1 MHILNNG
8 NGINSK
14 FAWMINHPYWTILI
28 GVILIGLFGYVLM
41 LSDSTDSK
49 YLKFVLFLE
58 VVLSISIISYFVMLV
73 KLLCDVSQNE

>member
-8 NGINSK
+8 NGINSE

-73 KLLCDVSQNE
+73 KSLLVHR

>member
-14 FAWMINHPYWTILI
+14 FVWMINHPYWTILI
-28 GVILIGLFGYVLM
+28 GVILIGLFSYVLI
-41 LSDSTDSK
+41 LSNSTDSK

-58 VVLSISIISYFVMLV
+58 VVL
-73 KLLCDVSQNE
+73 